1 MSRTARW
8 SARATVEMARDDMD
22 FEVPESARLADE
34 VRLDGHSKPN
44 EFVHR
49 VLCFKAANVL
59 EVISR
64 W

>member
-1 MSRTARW
+1 
-8 SARATVEMARDDMD
+8 MARDDMD